1 VLATIS
7 SKDHGRETWIAEN
20 AIFPFLKIEDNLV
33 RYYPE
38 STALGQ
44 ITGFVDGEG
53 KGRYGVEG
61 YFESELQGESPV
73 QYITK
78 DISGSP
84 IRDYASSG
92 SLLLKNGIDITLTID
107 RNIQKEISK
116 KLESAVTRFRAN
128 RGSAIVMDPKTGA
141 IIAMANYPN
150 YDPNNFT
157 SVYDMEPVL
166 YVNYPNPSVDLF
178 GYPLFV
184 IDSLSGTL
192 STNIEGKRIKMRD
205 ATEAE
210 VANFAI
216 IKYKFKNGFGV

>member
-1 VLATIS
+1 
-7 SKDHGRETWIAEN
+7 
-20 AIFPFLKIEDNLV
+20 
-33 RYYPE
+33 
-38 STALGQ
+38 
-44 ITGFVDGEG
+44 
-53 KGRYGVEG
+53 
-61 YFESELQGESPV
+61 
-73 QYITK
+73 
-78 DISGSP
+78 
-84 IRDYASSG
+84 
-92 SLLLKNGIDITLTID
+92 
-107 RNIQKEISK
+107 
-116 KLESAVTRFRAN
+116 
-128 RGSAIVMDPKTGA
+128 MDPKTGA

-184 IDSLSGTL
+184 IDSMSGTL

-205 ATEAE
+205 ANEAE